1 MQKYAVVILF
11 ISLALISLLGFLG
24 EKNILT
30 GTTNNIVW
38 ALCMVPFVYAAF
50 ILCTDFHFES
60 SYIKYVFYLFLA
72 YQFVIFIRGVI
83 ETDDFLSIIRQ
94 GPILWALFVPLFIFF
109 NKSFYNIRKIFD
121 ILFAFA
127 VIFLIINLFFP
138 SFLLN
143 RQNAETF
150 ITTFALGS
158 GFLFLNSKY
167 LSNKKIYLSFFV
179 LLISALSYIY
189 LARRSAALT
198 ISGFITAGFI
208 FNIINK
214 SSKAIYNI
222 LTVFVI
228 GGALFFLIPNS
239 FSSSLLRKMDERLLE
254 DTRTNLFDEFYIEME
269 NSKVFGK
276 GMNGSY
282 YYPMEET
289 IQDDGTVYSAEI
301 YRNIIENG
309 YLQLY
314 LSGGIIHLLL
324 FTLVLLPSSIIGIFN
339 SSNAFTR
346 VCGLMILLWLI
357 DMFLYGLPTLSIHYV
372 LIWICAG
379 ICFKKSIRQKSDS
392 EILEGLNTNYS
403 ESYSLGNYQNPKPNK
418 NN

>member
-11 ISLALISLLGFLG
+11 ISIALISLLDFFG

-30 GTTNNIVW
+30 GTISNIVW
-38 ALCMVPFVYAAF
+38 AMCMVPFLYAAF
-50 ILCTDFHFES
+50 ILCTDFHFENL
-60 SYIKYVFYLFLA
+60 YIKYAFYLFLI
-72 YQFVIFIRGVI
+72 YQFVIFIRGALD
-83 ETDDFLSIIRQ
+83 TNDFLSIIRQ
-94 GPILWALFVPLFIFF
+94 GPILWALFVPFFIFF

-127 VIFLIINLFFP
+127 VIFLIVNLVFP

-150 ITTFALGS
+150 ISTFAIGS

-179 LLISALSYIY
+179 VLISALSYIY

-198 ISGFITAGFI
+198 MSGFIIAGFI
-208 FNIINK
+208 FSIINK
-214 SSKAIYNI
+214 SSKAVYN
-222 LTVFVI
+222 LTTVFVI
-228 GGALFFLIPNS
+228 GIALLFLIPNS

-254 DTRTNLFDEFYIEME
+254 DTRTGLFDEFYKEMD
-269 NSKVFGK
+269 SHKLFGK
-276 GMNGSY
+276 GMDGTY
-282 YYPMEET
+282 YYPMGET
-289 IQDDGTVYSAEI
+289 VQDDGTVYGEVV

-314 LSGGIIHLLL
+314 LSGGILHLIL
-324 FTLVLLPSSIIGIFN
+324 FVLILLPASILGIFK

-346 VCGLMILLWLI
+346 ICGVMILLWLI
-357 DMFLYGLPTLSIHYV
+357 DMFFYGLPTLSIHYI

-379 ICFKKSIRQKSDS
+379 VCLKKSIRDQSDS
-392 EILEGLNTNYS
+392 EVFNKLRT
-403 ESYSLGNYQNPKPNK
+403 SLGESRLPNLRSRPIAK
-418 NN
+418 IR

>member
-1 MQKYAVVILF
+1 MKKYAVVILF
-11 ISLALISLLGFLG
+11 ISLAFISVLDFLG

-30 GTTNNIVW
+30 GTTANIVW
-38 ALCMVPFVYAAF
+38 ALCMMPFIYAA
-50 ILCTDFHFES
+50 ILLCTDFRFEN
-60 SYIKYVFYLFLA
+60 SYIKYVFYLFIT
-72 YQFVIFIRGVI
+72 YQFIIFIRGVL
-83 ETDDFLSIIRQ
+83 ETSDFLSIIRQ

-109 NKSFYNIRKIFD
+109 NKSFYNIRKLFD
-121 ILFAFA
+121 ILYAFA
-127 VIFLIINLFFP
+127 VIFLLINLVFP

-150 ITTFALGS
+150 ISALAIGS

-198 ISGFITAGFI
+198 IFGFIFAGFV

-214 SSKAIYNI
+214 SSKAIYHI

-239 FSSSLLRKMDERLLE
+239 FSSKLLMKMDERLLE
-254 DTRTNLFDEFYIEME
+254 DTRTNLFDEFYKEMD
-269 NSKVFGK
+269 SHMIFGK
-276 GMNGSY
+276 GMDGTY
-282 YYPMEET
+282 YYPMGET
-289 IQDDGTVYSAEI
+289 IQDDGTIYGAVI

-314 LSGGIIHLLL
+314 LSGGVLHIIL
-324 FTLVLLPSSIIGIFN
+324 FVIILLPASIIGIFK

-346 VCGLMILLWLI
+346 ICGAMILLWLI
-357 DMFLYGLPTLSIHYV
+357 DMFFYGMPTLSIHYILV
-372 LIWICAG
+372 WICAG
-379 ICFKKSIRQKSDS
+379 ICFKKSIRDLSDAEIFDKSKTGNQ
-392 EILEGLNTNYS
+392 EIYLSNSHIRPL
-403 ESYSLGNYQNPKPNK
+403 PKIR
-418 NN
+418 

>member
-11 ISLALISLLGFLG
+11 ISIALISLLDFFG

-30 GTTNNIVW
+30 GTISNIVW
-38 ALCMVPFVYAAF
+38 AMCMVPFLYAAF
-50 ILCTDFHFES
+50 ILCTDFHFENL
-60 SYIKYVFYLFLA
+60 YIKYAFYLFLI
-72 YQFVIFIRGVI
+72 YQFVIFIRGALD
-83 ETDDFLSIIRQ
+83 TNDFLSIIRQ
-94 GPILWALFVPLFIFF
+94 GPILWALFVPFFIFF

-127 VIFLIINLFFP
+127 VIFLIVNLVFP

-150 ITTFALGS
+150 ISTFAIGS

-179 LLISALSYIY
+179 VLISALSYIY

-198 ISGFITAGFI
+198 MSGFIIAGFI
-208 FNIINK
+208 FSIINK
-214 SSKAIYNI
+214 SSKAVYN
-222 LTVFVI
+222 LTTVFVI
-228 GGALFFLIPNS
+228 GIALLFLIPNS

-254 DTRTNLFDEFYIEME
+254 DTRTGLFDEFYKEMD
-269 NSKVFGK
+269 SHKLFGK
-276 GMNGSY
+276 GMDGTY
-282 YYPMEET
+282 YYPMGET
-289 IQDDGTVYSAEI
+289 VQDDGTVYGEVV

-314 LSGGIIHLLL
+314 LSGGILHLIL
-324 FTLVLLPSSIIGIFN
+324 FVLILLPASILGIFK

-346 VCGLMILLWLI
+346 ICGVMILLWLI
-357 DMFLYGLPTLSIHYV
+357 DMFFYGLPTLSIHYI

-379 ICFKKSIRQKSDS
+379 VCFKKSIRDQSDS
-392 EILEGLNTNYS
+392 EVFNKLRT
-403 ESYSLGNYQNPKPNK
+403 SLGESRLPNLRSRPIAK
-418 NN
+418 IR

>member
-11 ISLALISLLGFLG
+11 ISIALISLLDFFG

-30 GTTNNIVW
+30 GTISNIVW
-38 ALCMVPFVYAAF
+38 AMCMVPFLYAAF
-50 ILCTDFHFES
+50 ILCTDFHFENL
-60 SYIKYVFYLFLA
+60 YIKYAFYLFLI
-72 YQFVIFIRGVI
+72 YQFVIFIRGALD
-83 ETDDFLSIIRQ
+83 TNDFLSIIRQ
-94 GPILWALFVPLFIFF
+94 GPILWALFVPFFIFF

-127 VIFLIINLFFP
+127 VIFLIVNLVFP

-150 ITTFALGS
+150 ISTFAIGS

-179 LLISALSYIY
+179 VLISALSYIY

-198 ISGFITAGFI
+198 MSGFIIAGFI
-208 FNIINK
+208 FSIINK
-214 SSKAIYNI
+214 SSKAVYN
-222 LTVFVI
+222 LTTVFVI
-228 GGALFFLIPNS
+228 GIALLFLIPNS

-254 DTRTNLFDEFYIEME
+254 DTRTGLFDEFYREMD
-269 NSKVFGK
+269 SHKLFGK
-276 GMNGSY
+276 GMDGTY
-282 YYPMEET
+282 YYPMGET
-289 IQDDGTVYSAEI
+289 VQDDGTVYGEVV

-314 LSGGIIHLLL
+314 LSGGILHLIL
-324 FTLVLLPSSIIGIFN
+324 FVLILLPASILGIFK

-346 VCGLMILLWLI
+346 ICGVMILLWLI
-357 DMFLYGLPTLSIHYV
+357 DMFFYGLPTLSIHYI

-379 ICFKKSIRQKSDS
+379 VCFKKSIRDQ
-392 EILEGLNTNYS
+392 S
-403 ESYSLGNYQNPKPNK
+403 ESEVFNKLRTSLGESRLPNLRSRPIAK
-418 NN
+418 IR

>member
-11 ISLALISLLGFLG
+11 ISIALISLLDFFG

-30 GTTNNIVW
+30 GTISNIVW
-38 ALCMVPFVYAAF
+38 AMCMVPFLYAAF
-50 ILCTDFHFES
+50 ILCTDFHFENL
-60 SYIKYVFYLFLA
+60 YIKYAFYLFLI
-72 YQFVIFIRGVI
+72 YQFVIFIRGALD
-83 ETDDFLSIIRQ
+83 TNDFLSIIRQ
-94 GPILWALFVPLFIFF
+94 GPILWALFVPFFIFF

-127 VIFLIINLFFP
+127 VIFLIVNLVFP

-150 ITTFALGS
+150 ISTFAIGS

-179 LLISALSYIY
+179 VLISALSYIY

-198 ISGFITAGFI
+198 MSGFIIAGFI
-208 FNIINK
+208 FSIINK
-214 SSKAIYNI
+214 SSKAVYN
-222 LTVFVI
+222 LTTVFVI
-228 GGALFFLIPNS
+228 GIALLFLIPNS

-254 DTRTNLFDEFYIEME
+254 DTRTGLFDEFYKEMD
-269 NSKVFGK
+269 SHKLFGK
-276 GMNGSY
+276 GMDGTY
-282 YYPMEET
+282 YYPMGET
-289 IQDDGTVYSAEI
+289 VQDDGTVYGEVV

-314 LSGGIIHLLL
+314 LSGGILHLIL
-324 FTLVLLPSSIIGIFN
+324 FVLILLPASILGIFK

-346 VCGLMILLWLI
+346 ICGVMILLWLI
-357 DMFLYGLPTLSIHYV
+357 DMFFYGLPTLSIHYI

-379 ICFKKSIRQKSDS
+379 VCFKKSIRDQ
-392 EILEGLNTNYS
+392 S
-403 ESYSLGNYQNPKPNK
+403 ESEVFNKLRTSLGESRLPNLRSRPIAK
-418 NN
+418 IR

>member
-11 ISLALISLLGFLG
+11 ISIALISLLDFFG

-30 GTTNNIVW
+30 GTISNIVW
-38 ALCMVPFVYAAF
+38 AMCMVPFLYAAF
-50 ILCTDFHFES
+50 ILCTDFHFENL
-60 SYIKYVFYLFLA
+60 YIKYAFYLFLI
-72 YQFVIFIRGVI
+72 YQFVIFIRGALD
-83 ETDDFLSIIRQ
+83 TNDFLSIIRQ
-94 GPILWALFVPLFIFF
+94 GPILWALFVPFFIFF

-127 VIFLIINLFFP
+127 VIFLIVNLVFP

-150 ITTFALGS
+150 ISTFAIGS

-179 LLISALSYIY
+179 VLISALSYIY

-198 ISGFITAGFI
+198 MSGFIIAGFI
-208 FNIINK
+208 FSIINK
-214 SSKAIYNI
+214 SSKAVYN
-222 LTVFVI
+222 LTTVFVI
-228 GGALFFLIPNS
+228 GIALLFLIPNS

-254 DTRTNLFDEFYIEME
+254 DTRTGLFDEFYREMD
-269 NSKVFGK
+269 SHKLFGK
-276 GMNGSY
+276 GMDGTY
-282 YYPMEET
+282 YYPMGET
-289 IQDDGTVYSAEI
+289 VQDDGTVYGEVV

-314 LSGGIIHLLL
+314 LSGGILHLIL
-324 FTLVLLPSSIIGIFN
+324 FVLILLPASILGIFK

-346 VCGLMILLWLI
+346 ICGVMILLWLI
-357 DMFLYGLPTLSIHYV
+357 DMFFYGLPTLSIHYI

-379 ICFKKSIRQKSDS
+379 VCFKKSIRDQSDS
-392 EILEGLNTNYS
+392 EIFNKLRT
-403 ESYSLGNYQNPKPNK
+403 SLGESRLPNLRSRPIAK
-418 NN
+418 IR